1 MRRLEIGRALA
12 AGPRLLL
19 LDEPLA
25 GLGREEREKVV
36 GIIEDIRRR
45 GITILLIEH
54 NVAEVMGLSD
64 RVIAMHFG
72 EKIAEGRP
80 AAVQQDRKVV
90 EAYLGE
96 AHEAAAPPAVAADAR
111 QLLVIDGV
119 SVNYGP
125 VRALRDV
132 SLAVGEGEIVALLG
146 ANGAGKTT
154 MLRTISGMLH
164 PAAGRITFRGQR
176 LDRLAPSRVA
186 RLRIAHVPEGRQL
199 FPALTVRENLQMG
212 AYTVPDPATI
222 QSSRERVEAL
232 FPVLRE
238 RRSQLAG
245 TLSGGEQQMLAIG
258 RALMASPALLLMDEP
273 SMGLAP
279 LIIEEIFA
287 AIQELNRQGLSILLV
302 EQNARLALEVAHRG
316 AVLETGRVVLG
327 GESAAIV
334 KDPRVKQAYLGA

>member
-1 MRRLEIGRALA
+1 MLA
-12 AGPRLLL
+12 
-19 LDEPLA
+19 
-25 GLGREEREKVV
+25 
-36 GIIEDIRRR
+36 
-45 GITILLIEH
+45 
-54 NVAEVMGLSD
+54 
-64 RVIAMHFG
+64 
-72 EKIAEGRP
+72 
-80 AAVQQDRKVV
+80 
-90 EAYLGE
+90 
-96 AHEAAAPPAVAADAR
+96 
-111 QLLVIDGV
+111 IDGV

-132 SLAVGEGEIVALLG
+132 SLSVGEGEIVALLG

-164 PAAGRITFRGQR
+164 PTAGRITFRGQR

-186 RLRIAHVPEGRQL
+186 RLKIAHVPEGRQL
-199 FPALTVRENLQMG
+199 FSVLTVRENLEMG
-212 AYTVPDPATI
+212 AYTVPDTATI
-222 QSSRERVEAL
+222 QSSRERVETL

-238 RRSQLAG
+238 RRGQLAG

-258 RALMASPALLLMDEP
+258 RALMASPSLLLMDEP

-316 AVLETGRVVLG
+316 AVLETGRIVLS

-334 KDPRVKQAYLGA
+334 GDPRVKQAYLGA